1 MKKVLVD
8 IIHPD
13 QTGFLKGRYIGEN
26 VRLLLDVMNYADNN
40 NVPGFVFSIDCE
52 KAFDKLKWSCINK
65 ALEHFGFG
73 PNSG

>member
-40 NVPGFVFSIDCE
+40 NVE
-52 KAFDKLKWSCINK
+52 LYQ
-65 ALEHFGFG
+65 
-73 PNSG
+73 